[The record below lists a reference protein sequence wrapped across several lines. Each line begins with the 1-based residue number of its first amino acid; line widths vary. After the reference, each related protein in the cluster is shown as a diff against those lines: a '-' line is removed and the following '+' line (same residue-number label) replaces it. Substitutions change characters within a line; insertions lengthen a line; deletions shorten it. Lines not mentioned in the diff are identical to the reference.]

1 MFAESFD
8 NYPVLANLLALGIGV
23 TVVMSVIN
31 WFAIDEKTFK
41 SKNINHWINIISL
54 HLSVMF
60 CIATVGGIIDAFWMA
75 PLWFGIKKAEFTGIE
90 YIALTAGCVL
100 FFILPALLT
109 YIVGYWVMGLSNYT
123 KKYSQVIFIV
133 TFLVSIIF
141 FCDYIGKYDT
151 NVEITTETQP
161 VTEERELIFF
171 YEIPVQDIS
180 GELYGSY
187 TRGNGE
193 IAGEIFSK
201 DTVTYLYFNE
211 EGKGEWDFAPV
222 ENADITFITEQDK
235 PKVVIV
241 TNIDKEIR
249 IDHNSG
255 KTEVLGEN
263 SWCEYHFYLPQS
275 LIRNFESVED
285 K

>member
-8 NYPVLANLLALGIGV
+8 NYPVLANLLASGVGV

-31 WFAIDEKTFK
+31 WLAIDSDTFEIG
-41 SKNINHWINIISL
+41 NRRIFQWITIISL

-75 PLWFGIKKAEFTGIE
+75 PLWFGLKRAEFIGIE
-90 YIALTAGCVL
+90 YIAVLAGCLL
-100 FFILPALLT
+100 FFVLPAFLT
-109 YIVGYWVMGLSNYT
+109 YVVGYWIMGLCRYT
-123 KKYSQVIFIV
+123 KKYSQLIFVV

-141 FCDYIGKYDT
+141 FCNYIGKCDA
-151 NVEITTETQP
+151 NVEITIETEQ

-171 YEIPVQDIS
+171 HEIPLQDIS
-180 GELYGSY
+180 GELQGNF

-193 IAGEIFSK
+193 VSGEIFSK

-222 ENADITFITEQDK
+222 ENADITFITEQDT
-235 PKVVIV
+235 PKVVVV
-241 TNIDKEIR
+241 TNISKEIR
-249 IDHNSG
+249 KDSNTG
-255 KTEVLGEN
+255 KTEVLTEN
-263 SWCEYHFYLPQS
+263 TSYEYHFYLPRI
-275 LIRNFESVED
+275 LIQTFEAE
-285 K
+285 

>member
-8 NYPVLANLLALGIGV
+8 NYPVLANLLAVGIGV
-23 TVVMSVIN
+23 TFVMSIIN
-31 WFAIDEKTFK
+31 WLAIDEETFRAK
-41 SKNINHWINIISL
+41 SANHWINIIGL

-75 PLWFGIKKAEFTGIE
+75 PLWISINWNEFDN
-90 YIALTAGCVL
+90 LLKCVGFAAAFTL

-109 YIVGYWVMGLSNYT
+109 YIVGYWFMGLQNYT
-123 KKYSQVIFIV
+123 KKYSQIIFVI
-133 TFLVSIIF
+133 TFLVSIFI
-141 FCDYIGKYDT
+141 FCDYIMRYDT
-151 NVEITTETQP
+151 NIEVTTETQQ

-171 YEIPVQDIS
+171 HEIPVQDIS
-180 GELYGSY
+180 GELQGSF

-193 IAGEIFSK
+193 VSGEIFSQ

-222 ENADITFITEQDK
+222 ENADITFITEQDI
-235 PKVVIV
+235 PKVIIV
-241 TNIDKEIR
+241 TNIDKETR

-255 KTEVLGEN
+255 ETEVLAEN
-263 SWCEYHFYLPQS
+263 YCFEYHFYLPRT
-275 LIRNFESVED
+275 LIQTFEAD
-285 K
+285 

>member
-8 NYPVLANLLALGIGV
+8 NYPVLSNLLLIGIGV
-23 TVVMSVIN
+23 TAVMSIIN
-31 WFAIDEKTFK
+31 WLAIDEETFK
-41 SKNINHWINIISL
+41 VKSPNHWINIISL

-60 CIATVGGIIDAFWMA
+60 CIATVGGIIDALWMA
-75 PLWFGIKKAEFTGIE
+75 PLWFGMKKVEFIGIE
-90 YIALTAGCVL
+90 YIVLIAGCVL
-100 FFILPALLT
+100 FFVLPAFLT
-109 YIVGYWVMGLSNYT
+109 YVVGYWVMGLSNYT
-123 KKYSQVIFIV
+123 KKYSQIIFVV

-151 NVEITTETQP
+151 NIEITTETQQ

-171 YEIPVQDIS
+171 HEIPVQDIS
-180 GELYGSY
+180 GEVYGNF
-187 TRGNGE
+187 TRENGE
-193 IAGEIFSK
+193 VAGEIFSK

-241 TNIDKEIR
+241 TNVDKEIR

-263 SWCEYHFYLPQS
+263 SWYEYHFYLPQALVQS
-275 LIRNFESVED
+275 FEAGG
-285 K
+285 